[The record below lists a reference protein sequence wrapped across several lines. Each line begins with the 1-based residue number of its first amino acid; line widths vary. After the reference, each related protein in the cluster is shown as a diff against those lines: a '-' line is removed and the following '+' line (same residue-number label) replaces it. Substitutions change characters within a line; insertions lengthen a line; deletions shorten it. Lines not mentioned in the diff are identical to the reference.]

1 MYQNG
6 YVPPQSGDGERRRR
20 AQRVPA
26 VPSRV
31 MDAAAA
37 AYQQQRRDTAAPLGN
52 RPNTNDPRRS
62 GNPQA
67 NYGGSYARYPME
79 NRPTTAYEDRYRR
92 PPNTAVPP
100 QDASYTANRGGQAAP
115 PPARTCMAT
124 PWGIRHKDIT
134 SRVPQRVQAAVSPH
148 GSAAGKRW
156 LALAIVVL
164 LLAGGGY
171 GGYRYMQYA
180 SVANGCTG
188 L

>member
-67 NYGGSYARYPME
+67 NYGGSYTRYPME

-100 QDASYTANRGGQAAP
+100 PGQ
-115 PPARTCMAT
+115 
-124 PWGIRHKDIT
+124 KLF
-134 SRVPQRVQAAVSPH
+134 
-148 GSAAGKRW
+148 W
-156 LALAIVVL
+156 LLP
-164 LLAGGGY
+164 
-171 GGYRYMQYA
+171 R
-180 SVANGCTG
+180 
-188 L
+188 